1 MMTSDDD
8 LMAAASTP
16 TEVKAAAAFVALGG
30 LFVALTGLQVISVT
44 WHDEWRNLAPYLF
57 LGMGALMV
65 PTGAILYRGNPKAAL
80 LGLLLCT
87 FSMFGTCGWFIT
99 TWGSVFSLMNIAAV
113 PMVVIGAVLCGLS
126 IPATRKMAAARERLA
141 DEGLNLGF

>member
-1 MMTSDDD
+1 MNSDDD
-8 LMAAASTP
+8 LIAAASAP
-16 TEVKAAAAFVALGG
+16 TEVKAAAAFVTLGG
-30 LFVALTGLQVISVT
+30 LFVALTGLQVISVN

-57 LGMGALMV
+57 LGIGGLMV

-80 LGLLLCT
+80 LGLILCT
-87 FSMFGTCGWFIT
+87 FAMFGTCGWFMG

-113 PMVVIGAVLCGLS
+113 PMAVIGAVLCGLS
-126 IPATRKMAAARERLA
+126 VPATRKMAAARERLA